1 MRSVLPFAA
10 FLSMFCSAL
19 ALAGAPPAL
28 VVTGQIKVSNQ
39 TRAGEYHF
47 SKADLERLQQRT
59 IQTKTT
65 WTPKS
70 AFTGPTL
77 SAILRAVGA
86 TGRPVEVVTED
97 QYKVVIPP
105 GDQSRYQ
112 PILALR
118 INGRPLEEMG
128 FSQWMM
134 YPLNDFRELQ
144 TADIDAKLA
153 WRVKALVVR

>member
-1 MRSVLPFAA
+1 MKAIPPLAA
-10 FLSMFCSAL
+10 ALSLFCTSL
-19 ALAGAPPAL
+19 TLAGTPPAL

-39 TRAGEYHF
+39 ARAGEYHF
-47 SKADLERLQQRT
+47 SKAELERLQQRT

-70 AFTGPTL
+70 AFSGPTL

-86 TGRPVEVVTED
+86 AGRPVEVVTED

>member
-1 MRSVLPFAA
+1 MKAIPSLAA
-10 FLSMFCSAL
+10 ALSLFCASFT
-19 ALAGAPPAL
+19 LAGTPPAL

-70 AFTGPTL
+70 AFSGPTL
-77 SAILRAVGA
+77 SAILRVVGA
-86 TGRPVEVVTED
+86 AGRPVELVTED

-105 GDQSRYQ
+105 GDQSKYQ

-128 FSQWMM
+128 FSPWMM

>member
-1 MRSVLPFAA
+1 MKSILPLVAA
-10 FLSMFCSAL
+10 LSLSCSPF

-47 SKADLERLQQRT
+47 SKAELERLQQRT

-70 AFTGPTL
+70 AFSGPTL
-77 SAILRAVGA
+77 SAILRVVGVA
-86 TGRPVEVVTED
+86 GRPVELVTED

-118 INGRPLEEMG
+118 INGHPLEEMG
-128 FSQWMM
+128 FSPWMM

-153 WRVKALVVR
+153 WRVKTLVVR

>member
-10 FLSMFCSAL
+10 ILSMFCAAP

>member
-1 MRSVLPFAA
+1 MRSILSFATL
-10 FLSMFCSAL
+10 LSLFCTAPSW
-19 ALAGAPPAL
+19 AGAPPAL

-39 TRAGEYHF
+39 ARAGEYHF
-47 SKADLERLQQRT
+47 SKAELERLQQRT

-70 AFTGPTL
+70 AFSGPTL

-86 TGRPVEVVTED
+86 AGRPVEVVTED

>member
-10 FLSMFCSAL
+10 FLPMFCAAL

>member
-1 MRSVLPFAA
+1 MKSILPLAA
-10 FLSMFCSAL
+10 ALSLSCSAF

-47 SKADLERLQQRT
+47 SKAELERLQQRV
-59 IQTKTT
+59 
-65 WTPKS
+65 
-70 AFTGPTL
+70 
-77 SAILRAVGA
+77 VGA
-86 TGRPVEVVTED
+86 AGRPVELVTED

-128 FSQWMM
+128 FSPWMM

-153 WRVKALVVR
+153 WRVKTLVVR